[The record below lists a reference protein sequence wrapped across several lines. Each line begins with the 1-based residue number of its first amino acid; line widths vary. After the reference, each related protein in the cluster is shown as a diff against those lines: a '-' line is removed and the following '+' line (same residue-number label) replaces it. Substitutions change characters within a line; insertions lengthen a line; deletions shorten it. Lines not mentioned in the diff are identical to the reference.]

1 LDLVVMA
8 LDFQPATSVA
18 HSTNAGHQMG
28 PNWMRKVGPHQ
39 VITLRL
45 GLILVRH
52 PNSPLFLAL
61 SAFVNQVGVTANDQ
75 GNTLRANSTFRR
87 NSCIIAMFEEKP

>member
-39 VITLRL
+39 VITL
-45 GLILVRH
+45 I
-52 PNSPLFLAL
+52 PP
-61 SAFVNQVGVTANDQ
+61 
-75 GNTLRANSTFRR
+75 
-87 NSCIIAMFEEKP
+87 